1 MIVAAFRRARSLFL
15 TAYGI
20 RHSNPY
26 TPTLSHT
33 HPCNHTH
40 AYSRAHTYAPS
51 LTNARAN
58 THTHTHTRIDTDTR
72 TDIDIATDV
81 YTYMHIQKDA
91 YLFTYTHAWVAR
103 SAID

>member
-1 MIVAAFRRARSLFL
+1 MCVYLSIELNDCGCISQHFAELADCFL
-15 TAYGI
+15 LRMVYVIGI
-20 RHSNPY
+20 RIHTHS
-26 TPTLSHT
+26 LSHT

-81 YTYMHIQKDA
+81 YTYMHI
-91 YLFTYTHAWVAR
+91 
-103 SAID
+103 